1 MRFLRNSVTAQKINN
16 RMPANIKDVL
26 ENIKDIYMTDSSLST
41 LLDYERVLDELDLYS
56 FSNWKKGEL
65 IEGPIYEKYFVT
77 CSWMF
82 PFREMP
88 DPSGA
93 ERLLNYGCE
102 VTFKRDKFVYPI
114 KVKSPDDY
122 KPGTKSPR
130 MVERPIW
137 VVTITIPK
145 KLMSDIE
152 QGSIELEGETLD
164 QEDIE
169 QAYETGADEDVYKT
183 SDEQQNAQAQ
193 PEQLPAV

>member
-1 MRFLRNSVTAQKINN
+1 
-16 RMPANIKDVL
+16 MPANIKDIL

-56 FSNWKKGEL
+56 FANWKKGEL

-82 PFREMP
+82 PFRQMP

-114 KVKSPDDY
+114 KVRSPDDF

-137 VVTITIPK
+137 TVTITIPK

-152 QGSIELEGETLD
+152 QGSIELE
-164 QEDIE
+164 DIT

-183 SDEQQNAQAQ
+183 PDEQQNAQQ
-193 PEQLPAV
+193 VPAI